1 MDIQKLTDQLIRH
14 EGMKLELY
22 KCPANKWTIGV
33 GRNLED
39 RGITEEEA
47 RFLLSSDIEI
57 SINELQR
64 AFNWFHLLDDT
75 RQMAIVDLH
84 FNLGLNRL
92 KTFKK
97 TIGLIEEAIEGRVT
111 WSQVSDELLDSRW
124 ATQVGQRAGR
134 IADMMRLGNNYVG
147 DN

>member
-14 EGMKLELY
+14 EGMELRLY
-22 KCPANKWTIGV
+22 KCPENKWTIGA

-47 RFLLSSDIEI
+47 RYLLKNDIEI
-57 SINELQR
+57 SISELQR

-97 TIGLIEEAIEGRVT
+97 TIGLLEEAIEGRVT
-111 WSQVSDELLDSRW
+111 WSQVSDELLDSKW
-124 ATQVGQRAGR
+124 ATQVGQRAKQ
-134 IADMMRLGNNYVG
+134 IAGMIQFGNNYVG